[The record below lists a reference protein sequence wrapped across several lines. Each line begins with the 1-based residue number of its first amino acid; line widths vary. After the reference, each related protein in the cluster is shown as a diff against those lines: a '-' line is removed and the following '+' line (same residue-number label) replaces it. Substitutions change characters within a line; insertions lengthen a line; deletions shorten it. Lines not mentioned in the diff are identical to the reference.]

1 MGRILNIAAS
11 LLEQGKRMLCLC
23 PFSYVWKFSA
33 RGFQMVC
40 SIGPAIGSSS
50 LSATTGVA
58 EGNKDVDVLEAVQRL
73 TWAVDTGRTLDG
85 KEEVV
90 SACNLRFQ

>member
-40 SIGPAIGSSS
+40 SIGPAIGS
-50 LSATTGVA
+50 LVSALRRVWLR
-58 EGNKDVDVLEAVQRL
+58 GNKDVDVLEAVQRL
-73 TWAVDTGRTLDG
+73 TWAVDTGRALDG
-85 KEEVV
+85 KEAVV